1 MREYET
7 IYVLKPDL
15 PQDQVTVLKDKVQD
29 IIQKAEGKIL
39 HHVDWGK
46 RRMAYQVEKFQQA
59 QYLYLQYLDQ
69 GLAVAEIERILKNDD
84 KVLKF
89 LTVKVEEKVNVED
102 RLAQGG
108 EAPIAPEE
116 LVREEPSHDRYPPR
130 ERYGDRDRD
139 RERRHDAA
147 PMADESIGEESPE

>member
-15 PQDQVTVLKDKVQD
+15 PAEQVKVIKDKVQD
-29 IIQKAEGKIL
+29 IIEKAEGKVL

-46 RRMAYQVEKFQQA
+46 RRLAYKVEKFQQA
-59 QYLYLQYLDQ
+59 QYLYLQYLDK
-69 GLAVAEIERILKNDD
+69 GLSIAEIERILKNDD
-84 KVLKF
+84 RILKF
-89 LTVKVEEKVNVED
+89 LTVLVEEKVDVAE
-102 RLAQGG
+102 RVARAG

-130 ERYGDRDRD
+130 ERYGDRDR
-139 RERRHDAA
+139 RQDAMPA
-147 PMADESIGEESPE
+147 EESMGEESPE

>member
-15 PQDQVTVLKDKVQD
+15 PAEQVKVLKDKVQD
-29 IIQKAEGKIL
+29 IIEKAEGKVL

-46 RRMAYQVEKFQQA
+46 RRLAYKVEKFQQA
-59 QYLYLQYLDQ
+59 QYIYLQYLDK
-69 GLAVAEIERILKNDD
+69 GLSIAEIERILKNDD
-84 KVLKF
+84 RVLKF
-89 LTVKVEEKVNVED
+89 LTVQVEEKVNVED
-102 RLAQGG
+102 RLARAG

-130 ERYGDRDRD
+130 ERYGDRDR
-139 RERRHDAA
+139 RHDAA
-147 PMADESIGEESPE
+147 PMVDDAMGEESPE